1 MVFRI
6 EKVATRQHLPGL
18 RTCLHDSKA
27 ALVMG
32 LRTMPALPISRIH
45 TAASGLSARLL
56 SFLHVPIVV
65 YFVSEWSHY
74 DMSIIYV
81 KDYP

>member
-1 MVFRI
+1 M
-6 EKVATRQHLPGL
+6 
-18 RTCLHDSKA
+18 A

-32 LRTMPALPISRIH
+32 LRTVPALPISRIH

-74 DMSIIYV
+74 DMSLIYI
-81 KDYP
+81 KDYPERLFKPILRIETISEWLHSEYK